1 MEFRFGRFTRVYQLP
16 QSFRGL
22 DGVRAKCVVE
32 NDFFAMLAFDV
43 KDGTARDRDMHHFL
57 EAECLSAELSFV
69 VVPTSFFAT
78 FEFDGIGSNGSI
90 GTGVHFDEIGF
101 SDET

>member
-1 MEFRFGRFTRVYQLP
+1 MEFCFGCFASVYQLP
-16 QSFRGL
+16 QSFGSL
-22 DGVRAKCVVE
+22 DRVRAKSVIE
-32 NDFFAMLAFDV
+32 NNFFAMLAFDV

-69 VVPTSFFAT
+69 VVPTPFFAT
-78 FEFDGIGSNGSI
+78 FEFDGVGCNGSI